1 MALELRQLTY
11 FVAVAEELHFE
22 RAARR
27 LSMTQP
33 PLSQSIKQLEE
44 ELGVEL
50 FERSHRRIRLTR
62 AGEAFLE
69 ESRRVLQAANHAVE
83 RARRVDRGEWGR
95 LTVGFVGSATY
106 DLLPRVIRIFRQE
119 YPDVTVETLEL
130 STPMQIE
137 ALRHKRIDLGVLR
150 PPVDDPAV
158 ETETVYS
165 TASVL
170 AMPKAQDMKIS
181 GPLHWKDLRA
191 MPFVLLSPKTWEW
204 YYYQIL
210 AYAREA
216 GFEPNILQEAMEF
229 QTVIGLVAAGMGVA
243 VVPKSAQNLHTEDVV
258 YKTLI
263 GGHPQADMA
272 VGWRRGDQSSALT
285 AFVEVARR
293 IGQDL
298 FACQQ
303 PIDAET
309 FG

>member
-1 MALELRQLTY
+1 MELRQLTY
-11 FVAVAEELHFE
+11 FVTVAEELHFE

-44 ELGVEL
+44 EIGVKL

-69 ESRRVLQAANHAVE
+69 EARRVMRATDHAVE

-95 LTVGFVGSATY
+95 LTIGFVGSATY
-106 DLLPRVIRIFRQE
+106 DVLPRVIRIFRE
-119 YPDVTVETLEL
+119 DYPNVAIETWEL
-130 STPMQIE
+130 STPMQID
-137 ALRHKRIDLGVLR
+137 ALRQKQIDLGVLR

-158 ETETVYS
+158 QSETVYS
-165 TASVL
+165 TSSVL
-170 AMPKAQDMKIS
+170 AVPHKHWITESHSIA
-181 GPLHWKDLRA
+181 WKDLA
-191 MPFVLLSPKTWEW
+191 EEPFVLLSPKTWDW
-204 YYYQIL
+204 YYREVL
-210 AYAREA
+210 ACADRA
-216 GFEPNILQEAMEF
+216 GFKPLVLQEAMEF

-243 VVPKSAQNLHTEDVV
+243 VVPRSAANLHTDVI
-258 YKTLI
+258 YKELRDDI
-263 GGHPQADMA
+263 PQADMA
-272 VGWRRGDQSSALT
+272 VGWRRGDQSSAVM

-298 FACQQ
+298 HAFQQ
-303 PIDAET
+303 NLGTET